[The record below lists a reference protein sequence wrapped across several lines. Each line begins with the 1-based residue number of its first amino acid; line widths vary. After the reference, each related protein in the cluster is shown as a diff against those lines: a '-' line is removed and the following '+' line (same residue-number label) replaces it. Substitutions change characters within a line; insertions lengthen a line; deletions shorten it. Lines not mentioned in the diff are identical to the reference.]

1 MSARWVSAKLNSA
14 VALFYPQ
21 DMTYRATAWRRQ
33 LWRKRYNISIRR
45 RTNTKNKAKA
55 DRYQT
60 CNRYLHGMC
69 DNQIS
74 TTPLDILQKDL
85 QDVAEAYASVVSA
98 SSSDVEH
105 TSESFCSDTEIFPP
119 TPPVKKHRAEASCSK
134 GPAQS
139 LSQFWVIGMKSGA
152 MLLCYAD
159 P

>member
-1 MSARWVSAKLNSA
+1 
-14 VALFYPQ
+14 
-21 DMTYRATAWRRQ
+21 
-33 LWRKRYNISIRR
+33 
-45 RTNTKNKAKA
+45 
-55 DRYQT
+55 
-60 CNRYLHGMC
+60 MC

-98 SSSDVEH
+98 SSSDVEY
-105 TSESFCSDTEIFPP
+105 TSESFSESESFCSDTEIFPP
-119 TPPVKKHRAEASCSK
+119 LPPVKKHRAEASCSK